1 MMKNKKILFLILL
14 PILILGIVISCV
26 KKDKNDPKSDTIIE
40 GKTTILVDETLMPIV
55 EDQVTIFETQYDAKI
70 TLLPKS
76 EKESVIDFTNEK
88 SGIIVLS
95 RELNKEETAIFNQKK
110 IKPRT
115 TAFAIDAITF
125 IKNTKSN
132 DTLIDL
138 NEVID
143 YLKGTKNSIKGLVFD
158 NPNSS
163 TVSYLCRLAKIESLP
178 SEGVFS
184 FKTNDEVIKH
194 VSENDGMIG
203 VVGINWLTQPKAAM
217 QKYVSSVKILS
228 VKTADNKYVYPSQEN
243 IGSRAYPL
251 ARVLYIINCQGY
263 EGLGMGFASF
273 IAGEIGQRIITQ
285 SGLSPMREP
294 SRNIRIR
301 NQIENKK

>member
-1 MMKNKKILFLILL
+1 MKNKKILFLILV

-95 RELNKEETAIFNQKK
+95 RELNKEETAIFIQKK

-125 IKNTKSN
+125 IKNKKSN

-138 NEVID
+138 KEVID

-217 QKYVSSVKILS
+217 QKYVNSVKILS

-263 EGLGMGFASF
+263 NGLGMGFASF

-285 SGLSPMREP
+285 SGLAPIREP

>member
-1 MMKNKKILFLILL
+1 MMKNKKILFLILV

-76 EKESVIDFTNEK
+76 EKESIIDFTNEK

-125 IKNTKSN
+125 IKNKKSN

-138 NEVID
+138 KEVID

-217 QKYVSSVKILS
+217 QKYVNSVKILS

>member
-1 MMKNKKILFLILL
+1 MKNKKILFLILV

-76 EKESVIDFTNEK
+76 EKESIIDFTNEK

-125 IKNTKSN
+125 IKNKKSN

-138 NEVID
+138 KEVID
-143 YLKGTKNSIKGLVFD
+143 YLKGTKNNIKGLVFD

-217 QKYVSSVKILS
+217 QKYVNSVKILS

>member
-1 MMKNKKILFLILL
+1 MKNKKILFLILV
-14 PILILGIVISCV
+14 PVLILGIVISCV

-138 NEVID
+138 KEVID

-217 QKYVSSVKILS
+217 QKYVNSVKILS

>member
-1 MMKNKKILFLILL
+1 MMKNKNFHLLAIL
-14 PILILGIVISCV
+14 PIFIVGFILSCE
-26 KKDKNDPKSDTIIE
+26 KKDSNSSNSDSIIE
-40 GKTTILVDETLMPIV
+40 GQTSILVDETLMPIV
-55 EDQVTIFETQYDAKI
+55 EDQAIIFQTDYNAKL
-70 TLLPKS
+70 TLIPKS
-76 EKESVIDFTNEK
+76 EKESLNDLTNKK

-95 RELNKEETAIFNQKK
+95 RDFNNEEVTFFKNNRIT
-110 IKPRT
+110 PRST
-115 TAFAIDAITF
+115 PFAIDAITF

-138 NEVID
+138 KEVID
-143 YLKGTKNSIKGLVFD
+143 YLKGNKNSIKGLVFD

-184 FKTNDEVIKH
+184 FKTNDDVIKH

-217 QKYVSSVKILS
+217 QKYVNSVKILS

-263 EGLGMGFASF
+263 NGLGMGFASF
-273 IAGEIGQRIITQ
+273 ITGEIGQRIITQ
-285 SGLSPMREP
+285 SGLAPMREP

>member
-1 MMKNKKILFLILL
+1 MMKNKKILFLILV
-14 PILILGIVISCV
+14 PVLILGIVISCV

-138 NEVID
+138 KEVID

>member
-1 MMKNKKILFLILL
+1 MKNKKILFLILV

-95 RELNKEETAIFNQKK
+95 RELNKEEMAIFNQKK

-217 QKYVSSVKILS
+217 QKYVNSVKILS

-243 IGSRAYPL
+243 IGTREYPL

>member
-1 MMKNKKILFLILL
+1 MKNKKILFLILV

-76 EKESVIDFTNEK
+76 EKESIIDFTNEK

-125 IKNTKSN
+125 IKNKKSN

-138 NEVID
+138 KEVID

-217 QKYVSSVKILS
+217 QKYVNSVKILS

>member
-1 MMKNKKILFLILL
+1 MKNKKILFLILV

-76 EKESVIDFTNEK
+76 EKESIIDFTNEK

-125 IKNTKSN
+125 IKNKKSN

-138 NEVID
+138 KEVID

-203 VVGINWLTQPKAAM
+203 VIGINWLTQPKAAM
-217 QKYVSSVKILS
+217 QKYVNSVKILS

>member
-1 MMKNKKILFLILL
+1 MKNKKILFLILV

-217 QKYVSSVKILS
+217 QKYVNSVKILS

>member
-1 MMKNKKILFLILL
+1 MKNKKILFLILV

-76 EKESVIDFTNEK
+76 EKESVIDFVNEK

-138 NEVID
+138 KEVID

-217 QKYVSSVKILS
+217 QKYVNSVKILS

-243 IGSRAYPL
+243 IGTRAYPL

-301 NQIENKK
+301 NQIENQ